1 MIRDATT
8 AGLLTEQPL
17 GARLDNLVEAAST
30 ASLDTLD
37 DGEKVTAQLYLQNA
51 AQAADE
57 EWQQIV
63 PGPQWPN
70 GHEPNPSPR
79 SMRTTETK
87 SPTSLLGKGR
97 LKRTLT

>member
-1 MIRDATT
+1 MIRDAAT

-37 DGEKVTAQLYLQNA
+37 DGEKLTAQLYLQNA

-63 PGPQWPN
+63 QGHNGPTVT
-70 GHEPNPSPR
+70 NPTPH
-79 SMRTTETK
+79 
-87 SPTSLLGKGR
+87 LAA
-97 LKRTLT
+97 